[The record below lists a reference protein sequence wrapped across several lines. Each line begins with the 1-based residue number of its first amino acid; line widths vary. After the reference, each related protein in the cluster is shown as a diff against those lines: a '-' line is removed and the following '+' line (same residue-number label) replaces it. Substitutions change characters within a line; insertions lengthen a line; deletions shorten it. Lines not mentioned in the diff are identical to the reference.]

1 MFGLKKPFIISIEMD
16 EETANIILLSE
27 GVVVGKEKCC
37 DALAC
42 IYMFII
48 FVLITII
55 VGGLIYVSTHPVNA

>member
-1 MFGLKKPFIISIEMD
+1 MD

-27 GVVVGKEKCC
+27 GIVERKEKCC

-48 FVLITII
+48 CVLITII
-55 VGGLIYVSTHPVNA
+55 VGGLIYVSEHPVNV